1 MCFKDF
7 KNSQLRLPFLL
18 ALFISWHYSN
28 LVAFSQESA
37 VAWSLL
43 SAGQL
48 SLSFLDLEKPWYR
61 VEIAPARTFPSC
73 AKCILLLSWYVAK
86 AWIKKIMEWL
96 LKSPYLLGF
105 LILTVVSLDLYL
117 KGKLGEKFLSAQSF
131 YSTLTKRSFKSLGT
145 LWTEWYFCCYQ
156 FLCKSHIKNFRFH
169 AVLRN
174 IWIKQIKQI

>member
-117 KGKLGEKFLSAQSF
+117 KQQFTQNQQPMQTIF
-131 YSTLTKRSFKSLGT
+131 FKSDLG
-145 LWTEWYFCCYQ
+145 Y
-156 FLCKSHIKNFRFH
+156 SGHINGWVSCVRQPYGPH
-169 AVLRN
+169 HSLS
-174 IWIKQIKQI
+174 

>member
-117 KGKLGEKFLSAQSF
+117 KGKLGEKNLSAQSF

-156 FLCKSHIKNFRFH
+156 FLCNSHIKKLSLSRSTT
-169 AVLRN
+169 
-174 IWIKQIKQI
+174 